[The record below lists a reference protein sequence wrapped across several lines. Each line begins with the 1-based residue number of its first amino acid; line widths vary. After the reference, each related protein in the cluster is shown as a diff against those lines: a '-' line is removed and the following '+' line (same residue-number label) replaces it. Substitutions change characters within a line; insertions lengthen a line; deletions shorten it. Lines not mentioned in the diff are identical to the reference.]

1 MNNTYENILKEW
13 REFTKNITNRE
24 ILENIRKGVRAAKLA
39 GASASTIAARNKKL
53 KDLQARAKAG
63 DRTQQITP
71 PEGPKPAV
79 AGDTQVLP
87 TQSTN
92 QTAAFGSKDKPVDP
106 NKTAPLD
113 SKPGA
118 VDTNRTTQANRPV
131 ADPDAPTAQVA
142 PVGPGKTQPM
152 SVPKAPVKKFIDSET
167 PLDDILPSPED
178 FPRDTSW
185 IDDFREASRA
195 RRAAGVAAA
204 ADTQII
210 DALDKLDDRILD
222 PSISRKVAAFIQR
235 NPKKVFSAAA
245 AAIIGVVVMSSKDN
259 NIQDA
264 LSSQDPDAMQG
275 NIDKLEDFIKTIAPK
290 DPEGP
295 EMNFTPD
302 EANLDP
308 DANVS
313 DKKSDPQPGPQ
324 PGSEGDTADSI
335 AEKEGLDAQAVEDD
349 MAELR
354 TNALFQAN
362 IDSRYKLQNLPNRAV
377 RLFMVSLIRE
387 LDKFYKEKA
396 PNSDRKEII
405 RNMLDLDDQKIKD
418 LQIRSSVIS
427 EAIGARKTPLGRE
440 PQKYEDRR
448 HDMIDSI
455 ESILEIMK
463 NGAQEVDPRWEKINK
478 AIEGGMYGKSG
489 PDKLRDNAA
498 RQIFN
503 QLKKLIK
510 KAYNDVMDYGPV
522 KKQMKDLEAEG
533 FDDPLG
539 YLEKYDLTSKEK

>member
-13 REFTKNITNRE
+13 REFTKNITNHE
-24 ILENIRKGVRAAKLA
+24 ILENVRKGWRTAKLP
-39 GASASTIAARNKKL
+39 GASASTRAARNKKL
-53 KDLQARAKAG
+53 KDLRARAKAG

-118 VDTNRTTQANRPV
+118 VDTNRTTQTNRPV

-152 SVPKAPVKKFIDSET
+152 SVPNAPAKKFVDSEA
-167 PLDDILPSPED
+167 PLSDLLPSPED

-195 RRAAGVAAA
+195 RRAAGEAAE

-222 PSISRKVAAFIQR
+222 PSISKKVAAFIR
-235 NPKKVFSAAA
+235 NEPRKVFSVAAA
-245 AAIIGVVVMSSKDN
+245 AMIGVAIMSHKDN

-264 LSSQDPDAMQG
+264 LASQDPDAMQS
-275 NIDKLEDFIKTIAPK
+275 NIDNLEKFINTIAPK

-302 EANLDP
+302 QAKLDP
-308 DANVS
+308 DADVS
-313 DKKSDPQPGPQ
+313 DKKSDSQA
-324 PGSEGDTADSI
+324 GSEGDTADSI

-455 ESILEIMK
+455 ESILEIMI

>member
-13 REFTKNITNRE
+13 REFTKNITNHE
-24 ILENIRKGVRAAKLA
+24 ILENVRKGWRTAKLP
-39 GASASTIAARNKKL
+39 GASASTRAARNKKL
-53 KDLQARAKAG
+53 KDLRARAKAG

-118 VDTNRTTQANRPV
+118 VDTNRTTQTNRPV

-152 SVPKAPVKKFIDSET
+152 SVPNAPAKKFVDSEA
-167 PLDDILPSPED
+167 PLSDLLPSPED

-195 RRAAGVAAA
+195 RRAAGEAAE

-222 PSISRKVAAFIQR
+222 PSISKKVAAFIQK
-235 NPKKVFSAAA
+235 NPRKVFSVAAA
-245 AAIIGVVVMSSKDN
+245 AMIGVAIMSHKDN

-264 LSSQDPDAMQG
+264 LASQDPDAMQS
-275 NIDKLEDFIKTIAPK
+275 NIDNLEKFINTIAPK

-302 EANLDP
+302 QAKLDP
-308 DANVS
+308 DADVS
-313 DKKSDPQPGPQ
+313 DKKSDSQA
-324 PGSEGDTADSI
+324 GSEGDTADSI

-455 ESILEIMK
+455 ESILEIMI

>member
-13 REFTKNITNRE
+13 REFTKNITNHE
-24 ILENIRKGVRAAKLA
+24 ILENVRKGWRTAKLP
-39 GASASTIAARNKKL
+39 GASASTRAARNKKL
-53 KDLQARAKAG
+53 KDLRARAKAG
-63 DRTQQITP
+63 DKTQQITP

-79 AGDTQVLP
+79 AGDTQVVP
-87 TQSTN
+87 TQNTN

-118 VDTNRTTQANRPV
+118 VDTNRTTQTNRPV
-131 ADPDAPTAQVA
+131 PDPDAPTAQVA

-152 SVPKAPVKKFIDSET
+152 SVPKAPARKFVDSET
-167 PLDDILPSPED
+167 PLDELLPNPED

-185 IDDFREASRA
+185 INDFREASRA
-195 RRAAGVAAA
+195 RREAGEAAA

-235 NPKKVFSAAA
+235 DPKKVFSAAA
-245 AAIIGVVVMSSKDN
+245 AAMIGVAIMSHKDN

-264 LSSQDPDAMQG
+264 LASQDPDAMQS
-275 NIDKLEDFIKTIAPK
+275 NIDNLEKFINTIAPK

-302 EANLDP
+302 QAKLDP
-308 DANVS
+308 DADVS
-313 DKKSDPQPGPQ
+313 DKKSDSQA
-324 PGSEGDTADSI
+324 GSEGDTADSI
-335 AEKEGLDAQAVEDD
+335 AEKEGLDGQAVEDD

-455 ESILEIMK
+455 ESILEIMI

>member
-13 REFTKNITNRE
+13 REFTKNITNHE
-24 ILENIRKGVRAAKLA
+24 ILENVRKGWRTAKLP
-39 GASASTIAARNKKL
+39 GASASTRAARNKKL
-53 KDLQARAKAG
+53 KDLRARAKAG

-118 VDTNRTTQANRPV
+118 VDTNRTTQTNRPV

-152 SVPKAPVKKFIDSET
+152 SVPNAPAKKFVDSEA
-167 PLDDILPSPED
+167 PLSDLLPSPED

-195 RRAAGVAAA
+195 RRAAGEAAK

-222 PSISRKVAAFIQR
+222 PSISKKVAAFIQK
-235 NPKKVFSAAA
+235 NPRKVFSVAAA
-245 AAIIGVVVMSSKDN
+245 AMIGVAIMSHKDN

-264 LSSQDPDAMQG
+264 LASQDPDAMQS
-275 NIDKLEDFIKTIAPK
+275 NIDNLEKFINTIAPK

-302 EANLDP
+302 QAKLDP
-308 DANVS
+308 DADVS
-313 DKKSDPQPGPQ
+313 DKKSDSQA
-324 PGSEGDTADSI
+324 GSEGDTADSI

-455 ESILEIMK
+455 ESILEIMI

>member
-13 REFTKNITNRE
+13 REFTKNINNHE
-24 ILENIRKGVRAAKLA
+24 ILESFRKGARAQKLA
-39 GASASTIAARNKKL
+39 GASASTKAARNKKL
-53 KDLQARAKAG
+53 KDLRARAKAG

-71 PEGPKPAV
+71 PEGPRPAV
-79 AGDTQVLP
+79 AGDTQVVP

-106 NKTAPLD
+106 SNTAPLD
-113 SKPGA
+113 SKPGPDGA
-118 VDTNRTTQANRPV
+118 SRTTQTNRPV

-185 IDDFREASRA
+185 INDFREASRA
-195 RRAAGVAAA
+195 RRAAGAAAA

-210 DALDKLDDRILD
+210 DALDMLDDRILD
-222 PSISRKVAAFIQR
+222 PNISKKVAAFIQR
-235 NPKKVFSAAA
+235 NPKKVFSVAAA
-245 AAIIGVVVMSSKDN
+245 AMIGVVVMSSKDN
-259 NIQDA
+259 FIQKA
-264 LSSQDPDAMQG
+264 LLSQDSDAAQG
-275 NIDKLEDFIKTIAPK
+275 NIDRLEGFIKMIVPK

-295 EMNFTPD
+295 EMNFTSD
-302 EANLDP
+302 QAKSDP

-324 PGSEGDTADSI
+324 AGSEGDTADSI

-455 ESILEIMK
+455 ESILEIMI

-533 FDDPLG
+533 FGDPLG